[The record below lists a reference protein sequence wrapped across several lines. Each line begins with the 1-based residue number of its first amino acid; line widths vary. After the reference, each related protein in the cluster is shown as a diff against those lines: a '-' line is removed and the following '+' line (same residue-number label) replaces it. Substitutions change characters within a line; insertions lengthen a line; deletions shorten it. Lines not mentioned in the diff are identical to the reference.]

1 MTVSLVAVD
10 LKNPPGAIYEG
21 EPQGVRAGCT
31 LTISDDDFVGLA
43 NGDLNP
49 QKVLI
54 LFLD

>member
-1 MTVSLVAVD
+1 MTVLLVAVD
-10 LKNPPGAIYEG
+10 LKNPPGVIYEG